1 MSPRPPERPGAQE
14 WLPRGRAV
22 HDVEALD
29 RAAHDCHGCEL
40 WADATQV
47 VFSRGPHDARLALV
61 GEQPGDHED
70 REGESFVG
78 PAGRLL
84 DDALDAAGLAAD
96 DVYLTNAVKHFR
108 FEQRG
113 GRRLHKSPDV
123 AHVRACLPGLTAEVA
138 AVGPRIVVAMGA
150 TAGRAVLGRPVRVT
164 AERGRVLDLGDA
176 EPASPFSPGAPG
188 GGGRSEP
195 SDGARLPRPTDA
207 PRVVLTTHPS
217 ALLRVR
223 DCAEREAAFAALVDD
238 LVGGLEERDV
248 PPRATRA
255 LAALEAPL
263 TSGVESLVHETAT
276 RLVESDAFE
285 GAWLQANRVAHQQLV
300 AVMRG
305 EDGDVLQV
313 SDDGRLSIQLSGL
326 IDLLK
331 ERLVDRGL
339 DVAARIPSV
348 DATFT
353 VAQSAELVTLQNRYA
368 QVVTLTTWLPWV
380 VLGLLAAGVLV
391 ANHRSRALV
400 VAGLALTGAM
410 VALGVGL
417 AVARGLYLGALSGQV
432 VRLDAA
438 EVVFDQAVGYLRLTL
453 RTVGV
458 LGLVVALAAYVGG
471 PSASARS
478 LRAGLGR

>member
-1 MSPRPPERPGAQE
+1 
-14 WLPRGRAV
+14 
-22 HDVEALD
+22 
-29 RAAHDCHGCEL
+29 
-40 WADATQV
+40 
-47 VFSRGPHDARLALV
+47 
-61 GEQPGDHED
+61 
-70 REGESFVG
+70 
-78 PAGRLL
+78 
-84 DDALDAAGLAAD
+84 
-96 DVYLTNAVKHFR
+96 
-108 FEQRG
+108 
-113 GRRLHKSPDV
+113 
-123 AHVRACLPGLTAEVA
+123 
-138 AVGPRIVVAMGA
+138 
-150 TAGRAVLGRPVRVT
+150 
-164 AERGRVLDLGDA
+164 
-176 EPASPFSPGAPG
+176 
-188 GGGRSEP
+188 
-195 SDGARLPRPTDA
+195 
-207 PRVVLTTHPS
+207 
-217 ALLRVR
+217 
-223 DCAEREAAFAALVDD
+223 

-285 GAWLQANRVAHQQLV
+285 GAWLQANRVAHEQLV

-353 VAQSAELVTLQNRYA
+353 VAQSAELVMLQNRYA

-432 VRLDAA
+432 LRLDAA

-478 LRAGLGR
+478 LRAGLGRAGAAVRGWGEGRGVSTGPVGDWLGRHKAFVRVVVVAAAALVLLLAGTLTPGLVVGVALVAGLVLVVVEILARPPVAVAPPGPGPA